1 MLKTTVLTCV
11 LGASLMPLGLQAQVT
26 VDLRAVLA
34 EPVHV
39 KELTHAEP
47 LPAPVELKAQP
58 ALFRA
63 GAAELIPL
71 ASEEA
76 LDLKSAA
83 AIVVDQE
90 GGQLL
95 YAKNTGAVMPIASIT
110 KLMTA
115 MVILDSGLP
124 LEERITISRLDM
136 DTLKGTRSRLR
147 LGVTL
152 PRRELLRL
160 ALMASENRAAAALAR
175 SYPGGAKAFVA
186 AMNEKAKQLGMRDT
200 RFVDA
205 TGLNPNNVAT
215 ALDLAVL
222 VNAGYTYP
230 LIRDYTTTESVRL
243 ALNGSRRKGMLAFR
257 NSNGLV
263 RSGDWQIGL
272 SKTGYIS
279 EAGRCLVMQARI
291 ATKPVIIVLLD
302 SWGKLSRIGDANRIR
317 RWMETLEVAA
327 PSRPPRMS

>member
-1 MLKTTVLTCV
+1 MFKTTVLACA
-11 LGASLMPLGLQAQVT
+11 LGAALMPMGLRAQVT
-26 VDLRAVLA
+26 VDLGAA
-34 EPVHV
+34 ISEPVHV
-39 KELTHAEP
+39 KALTHSEP
-47 LPAPVELKAQP
+47 LPAELKARP
-58 ALFRA
+58 ALFRT
-63 GAAELIPL
+63 GGAELIPL
-71 ASEEA
+71 AGEEA

-83 AIVVDQE
+83 ALVVDQE

-115 MVILDSGLP
+115 MVILDSGLA
-124 LEERITISRLDM
+124 LDERITISRLDM

-147 LGVTL
+147 LGVRL

-175 SYPGGAKAFVA
+175 TYPGGTKAFVA
-186 AMNEKAKQLGMRDT
+186 AMNEKARQLGMRDT

-205 TGLNPNNVAT
+205 SGLNPNNVAT

-222 VNAGYTYP
+222 ANAGYTYP
-230 LIRDYTTTESVRL
+230 LIRDYTTTDSVRL

-327 PSRPPRMS
+327 PSKPPRMS